1 MKQKKTKKKDKN
13 KKQNVHKPHSFVN
26 HICICI
32 KIDVAGMIDENNFF
46 FLFQVGFNFKRK
58 KIRFFSVLNLSSC
71 VCVCVLCMFVRISI
85 VKNLK

>member
-26 HICICI
+26 HICI

-46 FLFQVGFNFKRK
+46 FNSKLDLILREKNSF
-58 KIRFFSVLNLSSC
+58 FFSFESLFMC
-71 VCVCVLCMFVRISI
+71 VCVVYVRE
-85 VKNLK
+85 NLHC